1 MQWEI
6 FQHEDKSGDWVVEG
20 INFSGDGE
28 IYTTIFSGASAES
41 RARQYLAWANAPE
54 LVAA

>member
-6 FQHEDKSGDWVVEG
+6 YPHEDNSGDWVVEG
-20 INFSGDGE
+20 VNFSGDGE
-28 IYTTIFSGASAES
+28 IQTTIFSGTSAES
-41 RARQYLAWANAPE
+41 RAKQYLAWASAPE

>member
-6 FQHEDKSGDWVVEG
+6 FPHEDNSGDWVVESVN
-20 INFSGDGE
+20 IDGE
-28 IYTTIFSGASAES
+28 GEISTTIFSGTSAES
-41 RARQYLAWANAPE
+41 RAREYFAWKAEPV